1 MTVFC
6 AFVVGSAI
14 QTFIKAVVMASLTSW
29 KVTFVAIRSV
39 LSSIVALSMEW
50 FSLNARVRDSFA
62 SA

>member
-1 MTVFC
+1 VTASC
-6 AFVVGSAI
+6 AFVAGSAI
-14 QTFIKAVVMASLTSW
+14 QTFIKAVMMASLTSW

-50 FSLNARVRDSFA
+50 FSLNARARDSFA